1 LLYFEVSLDEEGSNE
16 VIIRNNRY
24 DSMKLDKNLI
34 VVVKPDLSN
43 LLAVVEGNTFT
54 NVVAV
59 AE

>member
-1 LLYFEVSLDEEGSNE
+1 MLYFEVSLDEEGSNE

-43 LLAVVEGNTFT
+43 MLAVVEGNTFT
-54 NVVAV
+54 NVAAV

>member
-1 LLYFEVSLDEEGSNE
+1 MLYFEVSLDEEGSNE
-16 VIIRNNRY
+16 VIMRNNRY

-43 LLAVVEGNTFT
+43 MLAVVEGNTFT
-54 NVVAV
+54 NVAAV

>member
-1 LLYFEVSLDEEGSNE
+1 MLYFEVSLDEEGSNE

>member
-1 LLYFEVSLDEEGSNE
+1 MLYFEVSLDEEGSNE

-54 NVVAV
+54 NVVGV

>member
-1 LLYFEVSLDEEGSNE
+1 
-16 VIIRNNRY
+16 
-24 DSMKLDKNLI
+24 MKLDKNLI